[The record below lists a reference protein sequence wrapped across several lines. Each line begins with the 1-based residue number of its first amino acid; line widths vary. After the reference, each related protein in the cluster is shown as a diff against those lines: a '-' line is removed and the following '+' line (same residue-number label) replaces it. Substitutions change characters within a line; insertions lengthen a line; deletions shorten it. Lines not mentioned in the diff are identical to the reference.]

1 MGRLGNSAVLHKDL
15 LRTLRPAS
23 IRRPFFGAA
32 EGAGLF
38 AYHIHN
44 ETSAR
49 IDPTNQDAIK
59 VLQIQRSS
67 DHHTRER
74 CVGPAAKYVQD
85 DAEALSVMASC

>member
-32 EGAGLF
+32 EGAG
-38 AYHIHN
+38 
-44 ETSAR
+44 
-49 IDPTNQDAIK
+49 QDAIK